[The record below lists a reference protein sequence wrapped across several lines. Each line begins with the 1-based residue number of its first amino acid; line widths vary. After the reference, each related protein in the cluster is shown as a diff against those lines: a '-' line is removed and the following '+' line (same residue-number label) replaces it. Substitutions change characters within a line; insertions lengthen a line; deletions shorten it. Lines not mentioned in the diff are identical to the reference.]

1 MYNLPALKKS
11 ISAIILTLVAFSS
24 FAQSAETEVEILQE
38 AFGLDK
44 KVAVANFM
52 ELGDDAE
59 SFWNL
64 YDEYEAERKNLGK
77 SRIKVIEEYAQEYPN
92 ISDEKILELFERST
106 DIKKSF
112 DKLQNTYFNR
122 MRKEIGVGKAA
133 QFWQL
138 ESYFNSMIQANIYSR
153 IPFIGEKMTKE

>member
-1 MYNLPALKKS
+1 MYNLHALKKS
-11 ISAIILTLVAFSS
+11 ITAIILTLVAFSS

-122 MRKEIGVGKAA
+122 MRKEIGVSKAA